1 MHHLRNY
8 KGFADAQ
15 INLLRPFSLL
25 IGPNGSGKSNVIE
38 AIELLSFVARGQP
51 LYEIG
56 DIGRGSSGLEVRG
69 GLQACGREGKDRFQL
84 GFSANVR
91 FEGQRRPFW
100 YDVGICTRPYPQIID
115 ERLKVGDRTLYKTL
129 PKQPD
134 STSRDLTVEYDN
146 FARGGRKPHVQV
158 SSDRSMLSQYCTLA
172 YLQSLNWQAT
182 SPMYQM
188 VDYAG
193 NYRRSSGIP

>member
-38 AIELLSFVARGQP
+38 AIELLSFIARGQP

-56 DIGRGSSGLEVRG
+56 DIGKGSSLEVRG
-69 GLQACGREGKDRFQL
+69 GLQACGREGKDDSSLVSLQVS
-84 GFSANVR
+84 GF
-91 FEGQRRPFW
+91 EPRPFR
-100 YDVGICTRPYPQIID
+100 YDVEICTRPYPQIID
-115 ERLKVGDRTLYKTL
+115 ERLKVGDRTLYKTV

-134 STSRDLTVEYDN
+134 STSVTSRSSTTILH
-146 FARGGRKPHVQV
+146 RGGRKAARTGVFGPIRAITISRIRGLKKYIVQKLASGRAEDHVAPASV
-158 SSDRSMLSQYCTLA
+158 FCL
-172 YLQSLNWQAT
+172 
-182 SPMYQM
+182 
-188 VDYAG
+188 
-193 NYRRSSGIP
+193 

>member
-15 INLLRPFSLL
+15 IELLRPFSLL

-69 GLQACGREGKDRFQL
+69 GLQACGREGRDRFQL
-84 GFSANVR
+84 GFSANVIE
-91 FEGQRRPFW
+91 FEGGPLVW
-100 YDVGICTRPYPQIID
+100 V
-115 ERLKVGDRTLYKTL
+115 
-129 PKQPD
+129 
-134 STSRDLTVEYDN
+134 
-146 FARGGRKPHVQV
+146 
-158 SSDRSMLSQYCTLA
+158 
-172 YLQSLNWQAT
+172 
-182 SPMYQM
+182 
-188 VDYAG
+188 
-193 NYRRSSGIP
+193 